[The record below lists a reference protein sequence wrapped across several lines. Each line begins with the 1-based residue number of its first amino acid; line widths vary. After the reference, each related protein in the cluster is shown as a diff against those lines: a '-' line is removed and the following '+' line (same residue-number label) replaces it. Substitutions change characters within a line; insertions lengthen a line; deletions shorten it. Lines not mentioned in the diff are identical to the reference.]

1 MFHYNVPR
9 ITGTLHENQYTFFNH
24 LAHFFLEWE
33 MFHTNFIEK
42 IETHI
47 SCAIP
52 YFRKSFRLWGSVEK
66 YCRTEQATDDNTAHA
81 HCMLDN

>member
-1 MFHYNVPR
+1 MKTN
-9 ITGTLHENQYTFFNH
+9 ILFFLNN

-42 IETHI
+42 TQTNI

-66 YCRTEQATDDNTAHA
+66 YCRTGQATDDNTAHA
-81 HCMLDN
+81 HCLLDN